1 MKDKPTILIVDDTK
15 ENINILLS
23 LLKDYDVVV
32 ALNGQKALQMT
43 TKNEIDLILLDIV
56 MPEMDGYEVCK
67 AFKDSIKTQNIPI
80 LFITAN
86 SDDVS
91 IEKAFSMGGVDY
103 VTKPFKPVELLARVK
118 THLQLSQTLK
128 KLEDLATKDYLT
140 GIYNRRMFFQLGET
154 LLRTNEKVFGVM
166 IDIDKFKNIN
176 DTYGHCFGDTVLK
189 SVVNTIQKFVTQ
201 DMVFARLG
209 GEEFALLIQSD
220 SEDAVLQKV
229 EQIRQAVQAIEESHE
244 NSTVKITISNGIANS
259 KEYDTLNTLMAQ
271 ADEALYDAKGSG
283 RNKVCLFRSRT

>member
-1 MKDKPTILIVDDTK
+1 MREKPTILIVDDTK

-32 ALNGQKALQMT
+32 ALNGKKALQMAV
-43 TKNEIDLILLDIV
+43 KNEIDLILLDIV
-56 MPEMDGYEVCK
+56 MPEMDGYEVCE
-67 AFKDSIKTQNIPI
+67 AFKTNENTKSIPV

-140 GIYNRRMFFQLGET
+140 GIYN
-154 LLRTNEKVFGVM
+154 
-166 IDIDKFKNIN
+166 
-176 DTYGHCFGDTVLK
+176 
-189 SVVNTIQKFVTQ
+189 
-201 DMVFARLG
+201 
-209 GEEFALLIQSD
+209 
-220 SEDAVLQKV
+220 
-229 EQIRQAVQAIEESHE
+229 
-244 NSTVKITISNGIANS
+244 
-259 KEYDTLNTLMAQ
+259 
-271 ADEALYDAKGSG
+271 
-283 RNKVCLFRSRT
+283 